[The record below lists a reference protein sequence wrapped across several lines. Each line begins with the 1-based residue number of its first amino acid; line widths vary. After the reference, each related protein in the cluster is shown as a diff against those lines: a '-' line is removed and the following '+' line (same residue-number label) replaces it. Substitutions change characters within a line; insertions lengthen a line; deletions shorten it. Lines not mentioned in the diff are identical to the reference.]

1 MEITDETCFIELADL
16 GDDATLA
23 NFNRYIKLILSVLRQ
38 TDEVVSYS
46 VQRTEETC
54 TIEAEVWLVWSE
66 RHDGHFIEALTEQVY
81 ESGMWVVNA

>member
-1 MEITDETCFIELADL
+1 MEITNETCFIELADL
-16 GDDATLA
+16 GDDATLS
-23 NFNRYIKLILSVLRQ
+23 NFNRYIKLILSCLRQ
-38 TDEVVSYS
+38 TDEVVCYS

-54 TIEAEVWLVWSE
+54 TIEAEVWLVPSE

>member
-1 MEITDETCFIELADL
+1 MEITNETCFIKLSDL
-16 GDDATLA
+16 GDDATLS
-23 NFNRYIKLILSVLRQ
+23 NFNRYIRLIISCLRQ
-38 TDEVVSYS
+38 TDEVVCYS

-54 TIEAEVWLVWSE
+54 TIEAEVWLVPSE